1 MEVIHYNKSMHQIKK
16 YIFVVFA
23 ILIYSF
29 TGIFT
34 KLASGYEFLSLQ
46 YIGCLIG
53 AFGVIGVYAIL
64 WQQIIKHIDVG
75 VAYMFKGCG
84 LIFGLLICHYVF
96 DEFISVHNIIG
107 SIIIIAGIVVLG
119 IIAFGG

>member
-1 MEVIHYNKSMHQIKK
+1 MMNRVRRYILVIL
-16 YIFVVFA
+16 A

-34 KLASGYEFLSLQ
+34 KLASGYEFLSPQ
-46 YIGCLIG
+46 YIGCLAG

-96 DEFISVHNIIG
+96 DEIISVHNIIG
-107 SIIIIAGIVVLG
+107 SIIIIGGITLYAWCDYSEKKVADVV
-119 IIAFGG
+119 